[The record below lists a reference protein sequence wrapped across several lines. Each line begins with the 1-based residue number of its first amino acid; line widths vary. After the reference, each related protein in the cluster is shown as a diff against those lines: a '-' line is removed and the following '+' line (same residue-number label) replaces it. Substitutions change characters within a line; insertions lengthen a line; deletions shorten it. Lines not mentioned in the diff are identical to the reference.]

1 MAGRFLKEYNRNNR
15 LAQALLTLIG
25 FCRIYYVFK
34 IKVCLPFNILF
45 LKVQFAPKKVFLSP
59 IFFETLLQSCKL
71 NRALHLCWQKIKPVP
86 YPVSSVRFIS
96 AQRWT
101 GIGRKSTVPRKY
113 SSCLPLLHN
122 EKSTLSGSRIIH
134 TLMWE
139 NMQVRWSVIVL
150 TSSRR
155 WEKVNSLGARIEC
168 FWHATKKSVDFSC
181 G

>member
-25 FCRIYYVFK
+25 FSRIYYVFK
-34 IKVCLPFNILF
+34 KKVCLPFNILF

-59 IFFETLLQSCKL
+59 IFFETLLQSCKS

-101 GIGRKSTVPRKY
+101 GIGRKS
-113 SSCLPLLHN
+113 
-122 EKSTLSGSRIIH
+122 
-134 TLMWE
+134 
-139 NMQVRWSVIVL
+139 
-150 TSSRR
+150 
-155 WEKVNSLGARIEC
+155 ARILLWVLFQENILHVCPC
-168 FWHATKKSVDFSC
+168 FRMKRVHWVDRASYTLWCEKICRSDGLWLF
-181 G
+181 